1 MHEPEAAAAQGGLR
15 SSGKSAGA
23 PTAGDNTAILV
34 SLDFGAPD
42 YAESLEEL
50 RLLAESA
57 GVRAIALVEGRRQRP
72 DASLFAGSGKVEEI
86 AAIVAHH
93 AELSEDHQAPMVIF
107 NHDLS
112 PAQMRN
118 LAAQLKTRVIDRT
131 MLILD
136 IFALR
141 AQSHE
146 GKVQVELAQL
156 KYLSTRLVGMNQD
169 MGQQKF
175 AVGARGPG
183 ETQLE
188 LDRRKLDRRVHLLQE
203 RLAKLKRQRQVQRR
217 SRNRSDVMSVSIVGY
232 TNAGKSTLFNRLTQA
247 DVYVANQLFATLDT
261 TSRRVFIGAA
271 ADTSATPVDSSF
283 SSPETGQAG
292 NPPSGC
298 SHKGAAGGFVVLS
311 DTVGFIRHLPHGL
324 VAAFRGTLEE
334 TAQADLLLHVVD
346 ANSPERFDQIAEV
359 NKVLQEIGAQHIPQI
374 LVFNKIDLQD
384 LPAGVQRDEYG
395 RIARI
400 HLSARTGAG
409 VDALRAALAEMRD
422 ARAHEAQNAPPQAWH
437 PLDN

>member
-1 MHEPEAAAAQGGLR
+1 MHESTTAA
-15 SSGKSAGA
+15 
-23 PTAGDNTAILV
+23 NTAVLV
-34 SLDFGAPD
+34 SLDLGAPD

-57 GVRAIALVEGRRQRP
+57 GVRTLALVEGKRQRP
-72 DASLFAGSGKVEEI
+72 DASTFAGSGKVEEI
-86 AAIVAHH
+86 AALVE
-93 AELSEDHQAPMVIF
+93 ELEAPLVIF

-118 LAAQLKTRVIDRT
+118 LTAKIQTRVIDRT

-156 KYLSTRLVGMNQD
+156 KYLSTRLVGMNMD

-188 LDRRKLDRRVHLLQE
+188 LDRRKLDRRVHLLNE
-203 RLAKLKRQRQVQRR
+203 RLKQLKRHRELQRKA
-217 SRNRSDVMSVSIVGY
+217 RNRSEVMSVSIVGY
-232 TNAGKSTLFNRLTQA
+232 TNAGKSTLFNRLTNA
-247 DVYVANQLFATLDT
+247 NVYVANQLFATLDT
-261 TSRRVFIGAA
+261 TARKIFLEGDSRR
-271 ADTSATPVDSSF
+271 
-283 SSPETGQAG
+283 Q
-292 NPPSGC
+292 
-298 SHKGAAGGFVVLS
+298 VVLS

-324 VAAFRGTLEE
+324 VAAFRSTLEE

-346 ANSPERFDQIAEV
+346 VNSPERHDQVAEV
-359 NKVLQEIGAQHIPQI
+359 NKVLTEIGAQHIPQI
-374 LVFNKIDLQD
+374 VVYNKIDLQG
-384 LPAGVQRDEYG
+384 LEAGVKRDEYG
-395 RIARI
+395 KIASV
-400 HLSARTGAG
+400 HLSAKTGAG
-409 VDALRAALAEMRD
+409 LAELRAALVEVRD
-422 ARAHEAQNAPPQAWH
+422 APVAEVQVEEWH
-437 PLDN
+437 PLNDN

>member
-1 MHEPEAAAAQGGLR
+1 MSEATTVA
-15 SSGKSAGA
+15 
-23 PTAGDNTAILV
+23 NTAVLV

-57 GVRAIALVEGRRQRP
+57 GVRTLALVEGKRQRP
-72 DASLFAGSGKVEEI
+72 DPATYAGSGKVDEI
-86 AAIVAHH
+86 AALVE
-93 AELSEDHQAPMVIF
+93 ELEAPLVIF

-118 LAAQLKTRVIDRT
+118 LTTKMQVRVIDRT

-156 KYLSTRLVGMNQD
+156 KYLSTRLVGMNMD

-188 LDRRKLDRRVHLLQE
+188 LDRRKLDRRVHLLNE
-203 RLAKLKRQRQVQRR
+203 RLKQLKRHRELQRKARY
-217 SRNRSDVMSVSIVGY
+217 RSDVMSVSIVGY
-232 TNAGKSTLFNRLTQA
+232 TNAGKSTMFNRLTNSN
-247 DVYVANQLFATLDT
+247 VYAANQLFATLDT
-261 TSRRVFIGAA
+261 TARKIFLDG
-271 ADTSATPVDSSF
+271 DS
-283 SSPETGQAG
+283 PKQ
-292 NPPSGC
+292 
-298 SHKGAAGGFVVLS
+298 VILS

-324 VAAFRGTLEE
+324 VAAFRSTLEE

-346 ANSPERFDQIAEV
+346 VNSPERHDQVAEV
-359 NKVLQEIGAQHIPQI
+359 NKVLAEIGAQKIPQI
-374 LVFNKIDLQD
+374 VVYNKIDLQA
-384 LPAGVQRDEYG
+384 LAAGVKRDEYG
-395 RIARI
+395 NISSVN
-400 HLSARTGAG
+400 LSAKTGDG
-409 VDALRAALAEMRD
+409 LSDLRAALIEVRD
-422 ARAHEAQNAPPQAWH
+422 RPRVEAQAVEWH
-437 PLDN
+437 PLNDH

>member
-1 MHEPEAAAAQGGLR
+1 MHESTTAA
-15 SSGKSAGA
+15 
-23 PTAGDNTAILV
+23 NTAVLV

-57 GVRAIALVEGRRQRP
+57 GVRTLALVEGKRQRP
-72 DASLFAGSGKVEEI
+72 DASTFAGSGKVDEI
-86 AAIVAHH
+86 AALV
-93 AELSEDHQAPMVIF
+93 AELEAPLVIF

-118 LAAQLKTRVIDRT
+118 LTAKIQTRVIDRT

-141 AQSHE
+141 AKSHE

-156 KYLSTRLVGMNQD
+156 KYLSTRLVGMNMD

-188 LDRRKLDRRVHLLQE
+188 LDRRKLDRRVHLLNE
-203 RLAKLKRQRQVQRR
+203 RLKQLKRHRELQRKA
-217 SRNRSDVMSVSIVGY
+217 RNRSEVMSVSIVGY
-232 TNAGKSTLFNRLTQA
+232 TNAGKSTLFNRLTNA
-247 DVYVANQLFATLDT
+247 NVYVANQLFATLDT
-261 TSRRVFIGAA
+261 TARKVFLEG
-271 ADTSATPVDSSF
+271 DS
-283 SSPETGQAG
+283 QRQ
-292 NPPSGC
+292 
-298 SHKGAAGGFVVLS
+298 VVLS

-324 VAAFRGTLEE
+324 VAAFRSTLEE

-346 ANSPERFDQIAEV
+346 VNSPERHDQVAEV
-359 NKVLQEIGAQHIPQI
+359 NKVLAEVGAQHIPQI
-374 LVFNKIDLQD
+374 VVYNKIDLQG
-384 LPAGVQRDEYG
+384 LEAGVKRDEYG
-395 RIARI
+395 KIASV

-409 VDALRAALAEMRD
+409 LADLRAALAEVRD
-422 ARAHEAQNAPPQAWH
+422 LPEPDAQAQEWH
-437 PLDN
+437 PLNDN

>member
-1 MHEPEAAAAQGGLR
+1 MHEATTAA
-15 SSGKSAGA
+15 
-23 PTAGDNTAILV
+23 NTAVLV

-57 GVRAIALVEGRRQRP
+57 GVQTLALIEGRRQRP
-72 DASLFAGSGKVEEI
+72 DASTFAGSGKVDEI
-86 AAIVAHH
+86 AALVE
-93 AELSEDHQAPMVIF
+93 ELQAPLVIF

-118 LAAQLKTRVIDRT
+118 LTAKIRTRVIDRT

-156 KYLSTRLVGMNQD
+156 KYLSTRLVGMNMD

-188 LDRRKLDRRVHLLQE
+188 LDRRKLDRRVHLLNE
-203 RLAKLKRQRQVQRR
+203 RLKQLKRHREVQRKA
-217 SRNRSDVMSVSIVGY
+217 RNRSDVMSVSIVGY
-232 TNAGKSTLFNRLTQA
+232 TNAGKSTLFNRLTNA
-247 DVYVANQLFATLDT
+247 NVYAANQLFATLDT
-261 TSRRVFIGAA
+261 TSRKIFLEGESIR
-271 ADTSATPVDSSF
+271 
-283 SSPETGQAG
+283 Q
-292 NPPSGC
+292 
-298 SHKGAAGGFVVLS
+298 VVLS
-311 DTVGFIRHLPHGL
+311 DTVGFIRHLPHSL
-324 VAAFRGTLEE
+324 IAAFRSTLEE

-346 ANSPERFDQIAEV
+346 VNSPERHDQVAEV
-359 NKVLQEIGAQHIPQI
+359 NKVLAEIGAQDIPQI
-374 LVFNKIDLQD
+374 VVYNKIDLQG
-384 LPAGVQRDEYG
+384 LEAGVHRDEYG
-395 RIARI
+395 KIASVR
-400 HLSARTGAG
+400 LSAKTGAG
-409 VDALRAALAEMRD
+409 LAELRAALAEARD
-422 ARAHEAQNAPPQAWH
+422 APVVEAPVEEWH
-437 PLDN
+437 PLNNN

>member
-1 MHEPEAAAAQGGLR
+1 MHEPTT
-15 SSGKSAGA
+15 
-23 PTAGDNTAILV
+23 TANTAVLV
-34 SLDFGAPD
+34 SLDLGAPD

-50 RLLAESA
+50 RLLTESA
-57 GVRAIALVEGRRQRP
+57 GVKTLALVQGKRQRP
-72 DASLFAGSGKVEEI
+72 DASLFAGSGKVDEI
-86 AAIVAHH
+86 AALVEAH
-93 AELSEDHQAPMVIF
+93 EVPLVIF
-107 NHDLS
+107 NHDLT

-118 LAAQLKTRVIDRT
+118 LTARIKARVIDRT

-146 GKVQVELAQL
+146 GKLQVELAQL

-169 MGQQKF
+169 MGQQKY

-188 LDRRKLDRRVHLLQE
+188 LDRRKLDKRVQLLKE
-203 RLAKLKRQRQVQRR
+203 RLDKLKRQRQVMRR
-217 SRNRSDVMSVSIVGY
+217 SRNRSEVMSVSIVGY
-232 TNAGKSTLFNRLTQA
+232 TNAGKSTLFNKLTQA
-247 DVYVANQLFATLDT
+247 NVYVANQLFATLDT
-261 TSRRVFIGAA
+261 TSRKVFVEGA
-271 ADTSATPVDSSF
+271 
-283 SSPETGQAG
+283 GQ
-292 NPPSGC
+292 
-298 SHKGAAGGFVVLS
+298 VVLS

-359 NKVLQEIGAQHIPQI
+359 NKVLQEIGAQHIAQI
-374 LVFNKIDLQD
+374 VVLNKIDLQN
-384 LPAGVQRDEYG
+384 LPADVQRDEYG

-400 HLSARTGAG
+400 YLSAKIGSG
-409 VDALRAALAEMRD
+409 IDGLRMALAEVRD
-422 ARAHEAQNAPPQAWH
+422 AQPQNMPTQAWH
-437 PLDN
+437 PLNNESTED

>member
-1 MHEPEAAAAQGGLR
+1 MH
-15 SSGKSAGA
+15 KS
-23 PTAGDNTAILV
+23 TAVNNTAVLV

-57 GVRAIALVEGRRQRP
+57 GVRCVALVEGRRHRP
-72 DASLFAGSGKVEEI
+72 DASLFAGSGKVDEI
-86 AAIVAHH
+86 AAIV
-93 AELSEDHQAPMVIF
+93 EQNDVPLVIF

-118 LAAQLKTRVIDRT
+118 LTARIKARVIDRT

-156 KYLSTRLVGMNQD
+156 KYLSTRLVGMNTD
-169 MGQQKF
+169 MGQQKY

-188 LDRRKLDRRVHLLQE
+188 LDRRKLDKRVVLLKE
-203 RLAKLKRQRQVQRR
+203 RLDKLHRHRQVLRR
-217 SRNRSDVMSVSIVGY
+217 SRTRSDVLSVSIVGY
-232 TNAGKSTLFNRLTQA
+232 TNAGKSTLFNKLTHA
-247 DVYVANQLFATLDT
+247 NAYVADQLFATLDT
-261 TSRRVFIGAA
+261 TARRVYIEG
-271 ADTSATPVDSSF
+271 S
-283 SSPETGQAG
+283 GQ
-292 NPPSGC
+292 
-298 SHKGAAGGFVVLS
+298 VVLS
-311 DTVGFIRHLPHGL
+311 DTVGFIRHLPHSL
-324 VAAFRGTLEE
+324 IAAFRSTLEE

-359 NKVLQEIGAQHIPQI
+359 NKVLLEIGAQHIPQI
-374 LVFNKIDLQD
+374 LIFNKIDLQD
-384 LPAGVQRDEYG
+384 LPAGVQRDEY
-395 RIARI
+395 ARI
-400 HLSARTGAG
+400 TRIYLSAKTGAG
-409 VDALRAALAEMRD
+409 IDELRAALAEVCNSRTQWDIPETNDLM
-422 ARAHEAQNAPPQAWH
+422 E
-437 PLDN
+437 